1 MEPKEQYS
9 DKDIIEKQLKTPI
22 LKSVDKAFEALE
34 SFNSNNDG
42 YTLRELADKINV
54 SKGTAHRI
62 LITAQK
68 KGIVEKN
75 PLTNKYHL
83 GIKLFEL
90 GSIVANRMD
99 LRREALPIMRKYA
112 EITGE
117 TLYLTVKSGDEAL
130 CIERVEGKNY
140 VKVLILDVG
149 NKMPLNIGGGPKVL
163 LAFMNDQEIT
173 TFLDKKLQESW
184 TENSLIEPEE
194 VWNEIKKIRKDGYS
208 VSFEDVVTAAA
219 AVGAPV
225 KNATGNVV
233 AAISIAGSST
243 NFIGK
248 KREDLIELAIQA
260 GQEISMRLGY
270 NQNYTVR

>member
-1 MEPKEQYS
+1 MEPKKQYP
-9 DKDIIEKQLKTPI
+9 DKDLIEKQLKTPI

-163 LAFMNDQEIT
+163 LAFMNDQEIN

-270 NQNYTVR
+270 NQNNTVR

>member
-34 SFNSNNDG
+34 CFNSNNDG
-42 YTLRELADKINV
+42 YTLGELADKINV